1 MKKIYSLLL
10 CSGLLTSAIAQQ
22 QVPNGSFET
31 WENISYET
39 TSYEAPNSWAPGD
52 VCVSTNLE
60 KKCEVAG
67 TKTTDAASG
76 DFAIK
81 IASDK
86 GFPMV
91 VLGDYPITG
100 NDRPSVFELMA
111 KTALSKEVTFIA
123 TAFFHN
129 GELFGGGEPEM
140 IGTSIIEIT
149 TSNSTYKKFS
159 NSIQFPTTEPYEF
172 ISIILAFDEPDDMTE
187 ASFVTVD
194 DLKFVYET
202 ETGFSKNS
210 SSRKA
215 ISATVVDNQLT
226 FDTTISSYEILG
238 QRGEQLLNG
247 SSQQVD
253 MSSLSSGMYF
263 VKAIT
268 ADSKV
273 FTYRIFKQ

>member
-10 CSGLLTSAIAQQ
+10 CSGILSSAIAQQ

-31 WENISYET
+31 WETLSYET

-52 VCVSTNLE
+52 ACVSTNLE
-60 KKCEVAG
+60 TKCVVAG
-67 TKTTDAASG
+67 TKTTNAASG

-81 IASDK
+81 IASNE

-91 VLGDYPITG
+91 VLADYPVTG

-111 KTALSKEVTFIA
+111 KTTLSKDVTFIA
-123 TAFFHN
+123 TVYFHN
-129 GELFGGGEPEM
+129 GELFGGGEPET
-140 IGTSIIEIT
+140 IASSEIEIK
-149 TSNSTYKKFS
+149 TSNSAYKKFS
-159 NSIQFPTTEPYEF
+159 NSIEFSTTEPYEY

-210 SSRKA
+210 SSQKA

-226 FDTTISSYEILG
+226 FDKTISSYEILG

-247 SSQQVD
+247 SSQKVD
-253 MSSLSSGMYF
+253 MGHLSSGMYF

-268 ADSKV
+268 ADAEV